1 MVAMTNDPYAVDR
14 EPPEDTPVAGPTFVA
29 PAPQPVAPAPAPVAS
44 QELRYAP
51 AARAYE
57 FGAPNFDPQNYDAP
71 LTHGYQPNPQQQ
83 AARFYQAPGYGA
95 DQNHPAV
102 HLAPLTS
109 WYGRPLIDDPNGPD
123 APLKGANPV
132 EAYVRF
138 WRRGFTFSGRASRA
152 EYWWAGLAN
161 ILVLFSG
168 AIVAAIVSSVSN
180 GAADGVG
187 ILVGLYFLAALIPSI
202 AVTVRRLHDTN
213 NSGGLAALALIPYLG
228 SLIVAILCIFD
239 SKPGGARFD
248 QINKP

>member
-14 EPPEDTPVAGPTFVA
+14 EPPEDAPVAGPTFVP
-29 PAPQPVAPAPAPVAS
+29 PAPQPVAPVPAPAEP
-44 QELRYAP
+44 QQLRYAP
-51 AARAYE
+51 TEPAYE
-57 FGAPNFDPQNYDAP
+57 FGAPTFDPQHYGAQ
-71 LTHGYQPNPQQQ
+71 THGYQPDPQQQ
-83 AARFYQAPGYGA
+83 AARFYQAPGYGP
-95 DQNHPAV
+95 DQDHPAV
-102 HLAPLTS
+102 RLAPLPT
-109 WYGRPLIDDPNGPD
+109 WYGRPIIDDPNGPD

-168 AIVAAIVSSVSN
+168 AIVTAIVSSVSN

-187 ILVGLYFLAALIPSI
+187 ILVGLYFLAALVPSI

-213 NSGGLAALALIPYLG
+213 NSGGLAALALIPYIG
-228 SLIVAILCIFD
+228 SLIVAILCVFD
-239 SKPGGARFD
+239 SKAEGARFD
-248 QINKP
+248 QINQP

>member
-14 EPPEDTPVAGPTFVA
+14 EPPEDAPVAGPTFVP
-29 PAPQPVAPAPAPVAS
+29 PAPQPVAPVPAPAEP
-44 QELRYAP
+44 QQLRFAP
-51 AARAYE
+51 TEPAYE
-57 FGAPNFDPQNYDAP
+57 FGAPTFDPQHYGAQ
-71 LTHGYQPNPQQQ
+71 THGYQPDPQQQ

-95 DQNHPAV
+95 DQDHPAV
-102 HLAPLTS
+102 RLAPLPT
-109 WYGRPLIDDPNGPD
+109 WYGRPIIDDPNGPD

-168 AIVAAIVSSVSN
+168 AIVTAIVSSVSN

-187 ILVGLYFLAALIPSI
+187 ILVGLYFLAALVPSI

-213 NSGGLAALALIPYLG
+213 NSGGLAALALIPYIG
-228 SLIVAILCIFD
+228 SLIVAILCVFD
-239 SKPGGARFD
+239 SKAEGARFD

>member
-14 EPPEDTPVAGPTFVA
+14 EPPEDAPVAGPTFVP
-29 PAPQPVAPAPAPVAS
+29 PAPQPVAPVPAPAEP
-44 QELRYAP
+44 QQLRYAP
-51 AARAYE
+51 TEPAYE
-57 FGAPNFDPQNYDAP
+57 FGAPTFDPQHYGAQ
-71 LTHGYQPNPQQQ
+71 THGYQPDPQQQ

-95 DQNHPAV
+95 DQDHPAV
-102 HLAPLTS
+102 RLAPLPT
-109 WYGRPLIDDPNGPD
+109 WYGRPIIDDPNGPD

-168 AIVAAIVSSVSN
+168 AIVTAIVSSVSN

-187 ILVGLYFLAALIPSI
+187 ILVGLYFLAALVPSI

-213 NSGGLAALALIPYLG
+213 NSGGLAALAFIPYVG
-228 SLIVAILCIFD
+228 AFVVAILCAFD
-239 SKPGGARFD
+239 SKAEGARFD
-248 QINKP
+248 QINNP